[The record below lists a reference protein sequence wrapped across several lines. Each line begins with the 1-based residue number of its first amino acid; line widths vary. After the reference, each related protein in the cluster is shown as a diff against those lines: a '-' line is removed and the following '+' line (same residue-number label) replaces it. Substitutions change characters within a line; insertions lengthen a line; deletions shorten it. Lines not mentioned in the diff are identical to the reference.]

1 MNFECIYSGFNQRT
15 QQERSIIGGLCNLFT
30 LGIINTDGALSGVYV
45 CYTNR
50 SLWNWSFCY
59 DVFDLEARSSLVL
72 LVYLLEDIAWKN
84 HLQDRCFPLMS
95 FWRFRGIVFRI
106 PQFPSVCADFH
117 QGNKK
122 NLTRHLDFDR
132 LNFFVT
138 SYISWWF
145 FFYCSSLC
153 GNVFFY
159 PLLPVAQMTIK
170 NVCWW

>member
-1 MNFECIYSGFNQRT
+1 MGP
-15 QQERSIIGGLCNLFT
+15 
-30 LGIINTDGALSGVYV
+30 LSGVYV

-50 SLWNWSFCY
+50 SFLKLKLLLWCIW
-59 DVFDLEARSSLVL
+59 
-72 LVYLLEDIAWKN
+72 
-84 HLQDRCFPLMS
+84 
-95 FWRFRGIVFRI
+95 FRGKKLFGIIGLSVRGYRLEKSS
-106 PQFPSVCADFH
+106 PGSLFPSDVILTISRDCLSNSTVPFCLCWLSPRK
-117 QGNKK
+117 QKK
-122 NLTRHLDFDR
+122 LTRHLDFDR

>member
-15 QQERSIIGGLCNLFT
+15 QQERSIIWGLCNLFT

-122 NLTRHLDFDR
+122 KLTRHLDFDR
-132 LNFFVT
+132 LNFFCDFIHLMV
-138 SYISWWF
+138 IF
-145 FFYCSSLC
+145 FFIVALC
-153 GNVFFY
+153 AVTFFFT
-159 PLLPVAQMTIK
+159 PCFQWLR
-170 NVCWW
+170 WR

>member
-1 MNFECIYSGFNQRT
+1 MTFGKAYSQSLGKYQGKTFFGIGSELWT
-15 QQERSIIGGLCNLFT
+15 LSASIVVLIKEPSKRGALLGDYATYLPLVSLT
-30 LGIINTDGALSGVYV
+30 LMGPLSGVYV

-50 SLWNWSFCY
+50 SLWNRSFCY

-95 FWRFRGIVFRI
+95 FWRFRGIVFQI

-122 NLTRHLDFDR
+122 KTH
-132 LNFFVT
+132 
-138 SYISWWF
+138 
-145 FFYCSSLC
+145 
-153 GNVFFY
+153 
-159 PLLPVAQMTIK
+159 
-170 NVCWW
+170 